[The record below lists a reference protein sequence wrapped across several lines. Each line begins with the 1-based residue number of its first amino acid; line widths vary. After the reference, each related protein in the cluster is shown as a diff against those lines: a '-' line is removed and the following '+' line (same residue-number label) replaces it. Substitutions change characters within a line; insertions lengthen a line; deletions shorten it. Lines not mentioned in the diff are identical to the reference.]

1 VSPTLE
7 QRAQVLYLYDVEGVS
22 IVIIAVMV
30 GLSRSTVKRVLSETS
45 RQDVPVVGKAA
56 AVRPSSKG
64 RIERRIQH
72 VRDDFLQSPTAAPQR
87 EPSRRRHRKERR
99 HDRT

>member
-7 QRAQVLYLYDVEGVS
+7 QRAQVLYLYHVEGVS
-22 IVIIAVMV
+22 VVIIAVMV

-45 RQDVPVVGKAA
+45 RQDVPVVGKSA

-64 RIERRIQH
+64 RIERQIQH
-72 VRDDFLQSPTAAPQR
+72 VRNDLPTSAPQR
-87 EPSRRRHRKERR
+87 EPARRRHRKERR
-99 HDRT
+99 HDRS